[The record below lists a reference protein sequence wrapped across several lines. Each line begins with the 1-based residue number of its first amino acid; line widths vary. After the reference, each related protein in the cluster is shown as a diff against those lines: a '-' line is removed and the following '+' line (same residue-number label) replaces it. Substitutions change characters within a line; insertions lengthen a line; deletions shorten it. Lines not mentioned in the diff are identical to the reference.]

1 MYAIEV
7 GDERERES
15 WILIRK
21 SKMKAEGGKNETSN
35 FVWECRVVQP
45 THSKQRQLLGS
56 LKASA
61 QSQKDTYKEPK
72 AVKG

>member
-45 THSKQRQLLGS
+45 THSKQR
-56 LKASA
+56 
-61 QSQKDTYKEPK
+61 
-72 AVKG
+72 